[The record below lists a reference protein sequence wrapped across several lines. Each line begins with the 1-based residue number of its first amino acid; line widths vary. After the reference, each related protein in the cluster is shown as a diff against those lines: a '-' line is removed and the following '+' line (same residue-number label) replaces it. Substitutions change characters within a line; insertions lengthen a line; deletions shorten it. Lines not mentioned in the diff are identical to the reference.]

1 MKIVICV
8 EGDSDIKFIKDF
20 VDYNKFEISS
30 NDISY
35 IKSGGKD
42 KLSLSKQNLIQP
54 DQDGINI
61 IIQDLDS
68 DSETERNEKV
78 SKILEGFRFKLFF
91 IKGGSLNC
99 LEELLELSSV
109 NDLSVFNDCWNSFND
124 CLSPI
129 EFVKNKLR
137 LKDKLHLYKLMCLN
151 SNEDK
156 ERMKCIGDKEID
168 YINKR
173 FFNLGHVCF
182 VDLKIFFESI
192 LN

>member
-137 LKDKLHLYKLMCLN
+137 LKDKLHLYKLLCLN

-156 ERMKCIGDKEID
+156 ERMKSCG
-168 YINKR
+168 
-173 FFNLGHVCF
+173 
-182 VDLKIFFESI
+182 FEPR
-192 LN
+192 